1 MAPSG
6 NGLGR
11 TSLVGHMGKLGP
23 AVEAQAAFNE
33 ENDLIGRIWAHDHT
47 VWKPEDTEIA
57 DRLGWLHCPG
67 RMIGAIPELTEFTE
81 ELRHEGVTD
90 CLLLGM
96 GGSSLAPE
104 VCRHIFGVRAGF
116 LNLQIMDTTHP
127 DSVAEV
133 SRSLRPESTL
143 FLVSSKSG
151 GTVETLSLMNYF
163 YNFAEEILGRGN
175 AGRSFAAITDP
186 GSGLEKAGMKLGF
199 RKIFLN
205 DPDIG
210 GRYAA
215 LSYVGLVPAALIG
228 MNLELFLKRAEE
240 ASAGA
245 ALKRASEHPGANSAA
260 WLGTAMG
267 VCSREGRNKL
277 TLVASSSVSTFA
289 AWAEQLIAES
299 TGKEGKGIVPVV
311 GENVYGPEAYRDDRL
326 FVYLKEAGGDGLDR
340 RVAALAAAGH
350 PVIQITLEDLY
361 YLGGEFF
368 RWEMATA
375 VAGHVLGVNPF
386 DQPDVESAKLRAKQ
400 AVEVFRS
407 DGGLP
412 VRNLI
417 SVGDGIGVIADS
429 APDSASGA
437 LAEFLEAALLN
448 ENDNN
453 SRPYLSIQA
462 YLPPGPE
469 VDRALHVL
477 RESIRENFRVPVTVG
492 YGPRFLHS
500 TGQLHKGGGEGLF
513 VQITSE
519 SEVDV
524 PIPDSA
530 GEPDSSVSF
539 GVLIRAQS
547 IGDSQAL
554 IDSGHKVLSF
564 HLNGDV
570 PEKIQSL
577 AGGLRK

>member
-1 MAPSG
+1 
-6 NGLGR
+6 
-11 TSLVGHMGKLGP
+11 
-23 AVEAQAAFNE
+23 
-33 ENDLIGRIWAHDHT
+33 
-47 VWKPEDTEIA
+47 
-57 DRLGWLHCPG
+57 
-67 RMIGAIPELTEFTE
+67 
-81 ELRHEGVTD
+81 
-90 CLLLGM
+90 
-96 GGSSLAPE
+96 
-104 VCRHIFGVRAGF
+104 
-116 LNLQIMDTTHP
+116 
-127 DSVAEV
+127 
-133 SRSLRPESTL
+133 
-143 FLVSSKSG
+143 
-151 GTVETLSLMNYF
+151 
-163 YNFAEEILGRGN
+163 
-175 AGRSFAAITDP
+175 
-186 GSGLEKAGMKLGF
+186 
-199 RKIFLN
+199 
-205 DPDIG
+205 
-210 GRYAA
+210 
-215 LSYVGLVPAALIG
+215 
-228 MNLELFLKRAEE
+228 
-240 ASAGA
+240 
-245 ALKRASEHPGANSAA
+245 
-260 WLGTAMG
+260 
-267 VCSREGRNKL
+267 
-277 TLVASSSVSTFA
+277 
-289 AWAEQLIAES
+289 
-299 TGKEGKGIVPVV
+299 
-311 GENVYGPEAYRDDRL
+311 
-326 FVYLKEAGGDGLDR
+326 
-340 RVAALAAAGH
+340 
-350 PVIQITLEDLY
+350 
-361 YLGGEFF
+361 
-368 RWEMATA
+368 MATA